1 MAVMVSVVAMGV
13 VLDGLATGV
22 LVVQGLPVAV
32 VVGVAFC
39 WVMAATEGRDRKAV
53 RELMEHRR
61 RHPELPAPTEA
72 MVLAVL
78 AVVMVAPAAG
88 SLAWLERVAAAE
100 QVVLEALEVP
110 ELQVLTA

>member
-22 LVVQGLPVAV
+22 LVVQGLLVAV

-39 WVMAATEGRDRKAV
+39 WVMAVTEVRDRKAV
-53 RELMEHRR
+53 QELTEHRR
-61 RHPELPAPTEA
+61 RHPEFPAPTEA

-78 AVVMVAPAAG
+78 AVVMVVPVAG

-100 QVVLEALEVP
+100 QVVLEA
-110 ELQVLTA
+110 